1 MSLPRRTNLSFH
13 RLNFCHSMSGTV
25 QQNRYNLKQC
35 KHRVPFVKLNTG
47 NVTKLMLTFQS
58 KKRQKMV
65 FFESIV
71 ARFLYNINFNQ
82 KDFGSLNGWKE
93 RGNIPLGKCKK
104 AECTTG
110 HRQRKAI
117 ENLYGTPM
125 EFSS

>member
-13 RLNFCHSMSGTV
+13 RLNFCHPMPGTV
-25 QQNRYNLKQC
+25 QQNRFNLIQC
-35 KHRVPFVKLNTG
+35 KHRLSFVKLNTG
-47 NVTKLMLTFQS
+47 KITKLMLTFQS

-93 RGNIPLGKCKK
+93 EGIYLANAKKQNTIPGV
-104 AECTTG
+104 E
-110 HRQRKAI
+110 
-117 ENLYGTPM
+117 
-125 EFSS
+125 S